1 LISADDNVAQAGYTE
16 KFKTW
21 IIIYHNGS
29 SEWIS
34 PVSFKSTCV
43 LDVTYFPYDE
53 HRCDMIFGSLTS
65 DKTLMDI
72 ETEETR
78 VGKGDDNDVDKQ
90 FGMYKINAMA
100 LFVKILKST
109 DFGLASPFLIISARS
124 RKRRRLLNN

>member
-1 LISADDNVAQAGYTE
+1 LTDSADDDVAQAGYKE

-21 IIIYHNGS
+21 IVIYHNGT

-34 PVSFKSTCV
+34 PVSFKSTCI
-43 LDVTYFPYDE
+43 LDVTYFPYDQ

-78 VGKGDDNDVDKQ
+78 VRNGKRGDDIDKDKQ
-90 FGMYKINAMA
+90 LGVYQINTMA
-100 LFVKILKST
+100 LFVELWRTVPSECC
-109 DFGLASPFLIISARS
+109 FL
-124 RKRRRLLNN
+124 LLFRAFFT